1 MISSSHSETTHF
13 ESPQWLHCSIF
24 FELVGVVNGDDVLTI
39 PWITR
44 SFTDLK
50 DVVGSATSSRIEEL
64 LAA

>member
-1 MISSSHSETTHF
+1 
-13 ESPQWLHCSIF
+13 
-24 FELVGVVNGDDVLTI
+24 VVIGDDVLTI